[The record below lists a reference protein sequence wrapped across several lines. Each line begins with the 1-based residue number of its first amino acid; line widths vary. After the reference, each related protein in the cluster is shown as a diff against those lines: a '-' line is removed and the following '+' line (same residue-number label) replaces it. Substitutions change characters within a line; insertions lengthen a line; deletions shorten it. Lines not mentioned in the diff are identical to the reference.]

1 MAKKKLALPYKL
13 LISLISLV
21 LSLTALELGLA
32 AVGRIYYNPDEVYRD
47 DELEAAGAGPA
58 KTLVAVG
65 DSFTHGG
72 LVAGDAT
79 YTHFLR
85 QILRERQYTG
95 YRVKNLGICEL
106 NSGELLKRIPRI
118 IDQHQPHAILLL
130 VGATNRFNPWDYEA
144 YANQDPV
151 SSLKKNFFN
160 LRVVKMARFIG
171 LALTADQD
179 MDREGLLSLVGPGDR
194 SRNTRHDLHLEYLE
208 ERQEA
213 ADPDSP
219 DEVARVWALYNEG
232 RKAEALR
239 RAESLFTGRSPRGR
253 QLLFALTFLY
263 LKNDRPD
270 KVQEMIALATKN
282 DRESDEIVNFMTFY
296 RFELARWHRENLH
309 YDEAIDWYLKAIALD
324 PDADY
329 FFFELNKIFDLQS
342 RYTSK
347 MLYDK
352 LVALSD
358 ENPDIGLSQMYRNH
372 LKLYRDKQKWEDG
385 IGEWLRHDL
394 DAIAALCR
402 ERGVKLIIQKY
413 PISYPL
419 ANSVIEETAA
429 KYGLPLVDHLARFQG
444 LEPKSDFFY
453 DDDHCTA
460 AGHRIMAENILE
472 TLVKTQTVIHA
483 QTN

>member
-1 MAKKKLALPYKL
+1 MTKRKLALRYKL
-13 LISLISLV
+13 LISLISL
-21 LSLTALELGLA
+21 LFSLTALELGLA
-32 AVGRIYYNPDEVYRD
+32 AVGRIYYSPDEVYRD
-47 DELEAAGAGPA
+47 DELEATGSGPA

-85 QILRERQYTG
+85 QILREQQYTD

-118 IDQHQPHAILLL
+118 IDRNQPYAILLL

-144 YANQDPV
+144 YANKDFV
-151 SSLKKNFFN
+151 STLKKNFFN

-171 LALTADQD
+171 LALTANRD
-179 MDREGLLSLVGPGDR
+179 MDRNGLLSLIGPGDR

-208 ERQEA
+208 ERQEE
-213 ADPDSP
+213 ADINSP
-219 DEVARVWALYNEG
+219 DEVARVWALYKEG
-232 RKAEALR
+232 RKAEALH
-239 RAESLFTGRSPRGR
+239 RAEKLFTGRSPRGR
-253 QLLFALTFLY
+253 ELLFALTYFY

-282 DRESDEIVNFMTFY
+282 DRESEEILNFMTFY
-296 RFELARWHRENLH
+296 RFELARWHREHLQ

-352 LVALSD
+352 LAALAD
-358 ENPDIGLSQMYRNH
+358 ENPDIALSRMYQNH

-385 IGEWLRHDL
+385 IGDWLRHDL

-402 ERGVKLIIQKY
+402 QRGIKLIIQKY
-413 PISYPL
+413 PVSYPL
-419 ANSVIEETAA
+419 ANSVIEEIAR
-429 KYGLPLVDHLARFQG
+429 KYDLPVVDHLTRFRD
-444 LEPKSDFFY
+444 LEPKKDYLY
-453 DDDHCTA
+453 DDDHCTP
-460 AGHRIMAENILE
+460 AGHRIMAENIYK
-472 TLVKTQTVIHA
+472 TLVKTQTVTHEK
-483 QTN
+483 TN